1 MKSTLYGVIKVD
13 PKKLLEDGIRKELV
27 KMISSTLHNGL
38 IMNNGPKGKK
48 VDLTQKLESLQK
60 TMNGLKTSFQ
70 YIQDYVNIPGLRIW
84 QEELSR
90 IFNFYVEQESNAY
103 SKQKILPWASV
114 YQSKHIPIPF
124 FVSDQQGGLTFMGKL
139 MQELI
144 QQTNPRMTIFVPVRQ
159 TWYDFKTQ
167 AEVGNLTKLFPLL
180 EKAIG
185 TFGMTGLDRLLG
197 LQATTVLQKIVGV
210 METNVFKD
218 KTWFDLLEN
227 MFNSLNPIE
236 NVIA

>member
-1 MKSTLYGVIKVD
+1 
-13 PKKLLEDGIRKELV
+13 
-27 KMISSTLHNGL
+27 MISSTLHNGL
-38 IMNNGPKGKK
+38 IMNNVPKGKK

-167 AEVGNLTKLFPLL
+167 GRWNSNYIKKSELL
-180 EKAIG
+180 CC
-185 TFGMTGLDRLLG
+185 
-197 LQATTVLQKIVGV
+197 
-210 METNVFKD
+210 
-218 KTWFDLLEN
+218 
-227 MFNSLNPIE
+227 
-236 NVIA
+236 

>member
-1 MKSTLYGVIKVD
+1 
-13 PKKLLEDGIRKELV
+13 
-27 KMISSTLHNGL
+27 
-38 IMNNGPKGKK
+38 MNNGPKGKK

-167 AEVGNLTKLFPLL
+167 GKGIPLKINETLCYQLFLSLVEVGNLTKLFPLL

-185 TFGMTGLDRLLG
+185 TFGMAGLDRLLG

-210 METNVFKD
+210 METNIFKD
-218 KTWFDLLEN
+218 KTLRGLETY
-227 MFNSLNPIE
+227 I
-236 NVIA
+236 

>member
-1 MKSTLYGVIKVD
+1 
-13 PKKLLEDGIRKELV
+13 
-27 KMISSTLHNGL
+27 MISSTLHNGL

-167 AEVGNLTKLFPLL
+167 GRWNSNYIKKSELL
-180 EKAIG
+180 CC
-185 TFGMTGLDRLLG
+185 
-197 LQATTVLQKIVGV
+197 
-210 METNVFKD
+210 
-218 KTWFDLLEN
+218 
-227 MFNSLNPIE
+227 
-236 NVIA
+236 

>member
-13 PKKLLEDGIRKELV
+13 PKKLLEDGIRKELGMSALPTPIFPKFKAYCLISV

-167 AEVGNLTKLFPLL
+167 GRWNSNFIEKSELL
-180 EKAIG
+180 YG
-185 TFGMTGLDRLLG
+185 
-197 LQATTVLQKIVGV
+197 
-210 METNVFKD
+210 
-218 KTWFDLLEN
+218 
-227 MFNSLNPIE
+227 
-236 NVIA
+236 

>member
-1 MKSTLYGVIKVD
+1 
-13 PKKLLEDGIRKELV
+13 
-27 KMISSTLHNGL
+27 MISSTLHNGL
-38 IMNNGPKGKK
+38 IMNNVPKGKK

-167 AEVGNLTKLFPLL
+167 G
-180 EKAIG
+180 
-185 TFGMTGLDRLLG
+185 R
-197 LQATTVLQKIVGV
+197 
-210 METNVFKD
+210 
-218 KTWFDLLEN
+218 W
-227 MFNSLNPIE
+227 NSNTYH
-236 NVIA
+236 

>member
-1 MKSTLYGVIKVD
+1 
-13 PKKLLEDGIRKELV
+13 
-27 KMISSTLHNGL
+27 MISSTLHNGL

-167 AEVGNLTKLFPLL
+167 G
-180 EKAIG
+180 
-185 TFGMTGLDRLLG
+185 R
-197 LQATTVLQKIVGV
+197 
-210 METNVFKD
+210 
-218 KTWFDLLEN
+218 W
-227 MFNSLNPIE
+227 NSNTYH
-236 NVIA
+236 

>member
-13 PKKLLEDGIRKELV
+13 PKKLLEDGIRKELGMSALLTPIFPKFKAYCLISV

-38 IMNNGPKGKK
+38 IMNNSPKGKK

-167 AEVGNLTKLFPLL
+167 GRWNSNFI
-180 EKAIG
+180 EKSEILCG
-185 TFGMTGLDRLLG
+185 
-197 LQATTVLQKIVGV
+197 
-210 METNVFKD
+210 
-218 KTWFDLLEN
+218 
-227 MFNSLNPIE
+227 
-236 NVIA
+236 

>member
-103 SKQKILPWASV
+103 SKQKILPWNSV
-114 YQSKHIPIPF
+114 YQSKTIAIPMLHN
-124 FVSDQQGGLTFMGKL
+124 VSSSNSDFQTFLGRLMHEIICLTSFK
-139 MQELI
+139 
-144 QQTNPRMTIFVPVRQ
+144 TTIFVP
-159 TWYDFKTQ
+159 
-167 AEVGNLTKLFPLL
+167 
-180 EKAIG
+180 
-185 TFGMTGLDRLLG
+185 
-197 LQATTVLQKIVGV
+197 
-210 METNVFKD
+210 
-218 KTWFDLLEN
+218 
-227 MFNSLNPIE
+227 
-236 NVIA
+236 

>member
-1 MKSTLYGVIKVD
+1 
-13 PKKLLEDGIRKELV
+13 
-27 KMISSTLHNGL
+27 MISSTLHNGL

-167 AEVGNLTKLFPLL
+167 GRWNSNFIEKSELL
-180 EKAIG
+180 YG
-185 TFGMTGLDRLLG
+185 
-197 LQATTVLQKIVGV
+197 
-210 METNVFKD
+210 
-218 KTWFDLLEN
+218 
-227 MFNSLNPIE
+227 
-236 NVIA
+236 